1 MSPCEPKTLTRAAR
15 DYVDKEPEF
24 ALGSAM
30 AALWWLCE
38 GWGYEVT
45 SVDVLEAYDR
55 AMDAAA
61 KLDNIDEV
69 ADRVRRLI
77 ESTESSATL
86 FVRQSLAVRMDSHHP
101 LINKA

>member
-1 MSPCEPKTLTRAAR
+1 MGSAANNRATGVAYT
-15 DYVDKEPEF
+15 YVDKEPGF

-30 AALWWLCE
+30 AALRWLCE

-45 SVDVLEAYDR
+45 SVDVVEAYDR

-69 ADRVRRLI
+69 ADWIQQLL

-86 FVRQSLAVRMDSHHP
+86 FVRQSLAVS
-101 LINKA
+101 